1 MRKNGKIIKAFLLAT
16 LMATTI
22 ASCTSNKKPREEGTL
37 AILAYN
43 GGYGTEWLEDICLK
57 FEEETGISVT
67 YATDAT
73 ILDKMDSQLVDV
85 SDYDIYMSH
94 GIAWQNYA
102 ERGLLANLDDLYESD
117 VGGGKK
123 FKDRFANNPRD
134 YSAYK
139 NDKGEEHYYKVA
151 FTQGAGG
158 IVYNIDMFEKNGWTV
173 PETYDELVTLC
184 DQIVAKNIVPFAWAG
199 SGQNRDYYWDYP
211 IYEWWAEMDGI
222 DNINNWLTFKG
233 ADGTYKNGY
242 DNFDPNGKFANFKK
256 AYQMWYDL
264 IAAKPQNS
272 NERAYG
278 TTLSTAQAMFFN
290 QEAAMIPYG
299 QWAKHEIEKAM
310 GKEFTFNIAM
320 MHTPKVKKESKNYNF
335 MVGFGDSMIVP
346 ENSPNKESAK
356 EFLKFMSGEYACKA
370 FVEKADGPFL
380 AFDYSTIDMTDLN
393 NSSTYIKSVY
403 DILTESVN
411 FSTAS
416 NSPILVLNGD
426 TKVQPWFNNER
437 YYSKA
442 LQNPSA
448 NTPEEVISKLYD
460 SAKNSWPSLCRTAGV
475 Q

>member
-1 MRKNGKIIKAFLLAT
+1 MRMNGKIIKAFLLTT
-16 LMATTI
+16 LMVSTI
-22 ASCTSNKKPREEGTL
+22 ASCGNKTKPREEGSL

-57 FEEETGISVT
+57 FEEETGISVS

-123 FKDRFANNPRD
+123 FKNRFASDPSV
-134 YSAYK
+134 YSKYK
-139 NDKGEEHYYKVA
+139 NDEGEEHYYKVA

-184 DQIVAKNIVPFAWAG
+184 DKIVAAGIVPFAWAG

-211 IYEWWAEMDGI
+211 IYEWWAEMDGV
-222 DNINNWLTFKG
+222 DKINEWLTFKG

-242 DNFDPNGKFANFKK
+242 DNFDPNGKYANFKK

-272 NERAYG
+272 NDRAYG

-310 GKEFTFNIAM
+310 GKDFTFDVAM
-320 MHTPKVKKESKNYNF
+320 MHTPKVNKDSKNYNF

-346 ENSPNKESAK
+346 ENSPNKEAAK
-356 EFLKFMSGEYACKA
+356 DFLRFMSGEYACKA

-380 AFDYSTIDMTDLN
+380 SFDYSTIDMTDLN
-393 NSSTYIKSVY
+393 NSSTYIKSIY
-403 DILTESVN
+403 DILTKSVN

-426 TKVQPWFNNER
+426 TKIQPWFNNER
-437 YYSKA
+437 YYSAA
-442 LQNPSA
+442 LQKPSA
-448 NTPEEVISKLYD
+448 NTPDEVMKKLYD
-460 SAKNSWPSLCRTAGV
+460 SAKNSWPSICRTAGV